1 MLLSTKINTEPEKE
15 IQENTNDSIQQ
26 DPQKIP
32 RFPFLLRRFGEIL
45 AVSIICSLPISLIY
59 QLGFTRAEIW
69 ATRLMG
75 TSLVAFVLINAYL
88 LRAFYFSMGNRK
100 IYFSVNALAYLMF
113 SVINVVILIIFGDN
127 QLPSLYSYIFMPMK
141 FSTVIINMVIHSS
154 NSSVQIS
161 CAILTH
167 LLMLGVIIVS
177 PFEMYSFDKKRK

>member
-1 MLLSTKINTEPEKE
+1 MSTKIKTEPGEE

-26 DPQKIP
+26 NPQKIP
-32 RFPFLLRRFGEIL
+32 KFPFLLRRFAEIL
-45 AVSIICSLPISLIY
+45 AASIICSFPISLLY

-69 ATRLMG
+69 ATRIMG
-75 TSLVAFVLINAYL
+75 ASLVAFILINAYL

-113 SVINVVILIIFGDN
+113 SVINVVALMIFGDN
-127 QLPSLYSYIFMPMK
+127 QLPSLYSYFFMPMK
-141 FSTVIINMVIHSS
+141 YTNVIINMIIHTS